1 MVEEKLQSIDTKG
14 NVSKTFD
21 QYNYLKNDFGIYSR
35 TMKITLN
42 AYYGISKG
50 IQTNFTDSQ
59 TFFFSLKSIEMI
71 YGSTSSLLDMNS
83 AK

>member
-1 MVEEKLQSIDTKG
+1 
-14 NVSKTFD
+14 
-21 QYNYLKNDFGIYSR
+21 
-35 TMKITLN
+35 MKITLN
-42 AYYGISKG
+42 AYHGISKG
-50 IQTNFTDSQ
+50 IQTNSTDSQ